1 MAKQDLSPLVL
12 AAQRGDQQALSDL
25 LEASYRDLYFYA
37 YQTVKNEDLAADIT
51 QESCLEIISTISQLR
66 EPNAFVVWARRITY
80 HQCTRFFRESK
91 EVTVE
96 ANEEGETIFDQIP
109 DENEGVLPEQVQL
122 DKEFRATMQQ
132 LLDELP
138 AQQRTALMLYYY
150 EKLSVSQIAQ
160 IQDATEG
167 TVKSRLNY
175 GRKAVKAKVE
185 EYEKKTGLRLH
196 SIAPL
201 PLLLFFL
208 FGRQSAAAMAS
219 ASLGSVPA
227 VLSGSIA
234 AGAGT
239 AAGTA
244 ATGAAAGTAAATGTA
259 VTTGAD
265 AAAAATGISLG
276 TKIAAGAVAA
286 AVCIGGAIGGIA
298 LLKDNAPA
306 EATAPVQQIELDPY
320 LLGTWH
326 AYEYPEGGYD
336 TTDGVYENFTLYT
349 DGTLQYLDSTYY
361 LTEYSFTANDDPDT
375 QAEDPYSYFLYFSE
389 DPSDL
394 YTATED
400 YDLHIHYRLLHFFDG
415 DFHGADLYCST
426 ADHGGFFL
434 KPGENLNGPPQLN
447 LPSVEAETAEDP
459 DPYGAKAHW
468 DKHLGQWRSV
478 LPEKDGSVATFQIL
492 PDYTILY
499 NGVTY
504 QQRIQHSPYT
514 EADPFEAEA
523 ANGNVLQIFP
533 KAGPDGNRWL
543 EVFLLIPY
551 AEGSYDPHPTGNFY
565 LPDEYA
571 NYDVITLTTENFW
584 NYVEEPEFFEIGS
597 AQNYLDGYFIFRDGL
612 ASASRCRVIAD
623 MGSVHSGE
631 SYFVIPF
638 DGPLD
643 SKWVPGIFEDAPMT
657 VRHAFENP
665 AMEEGPGLTSEY
677 TEYIHCQRI
686 EEVTGTVFVPKDYQ
700 IPAQRTSS
708 LPAVLSGQ
716 WTSEYAQMGDYFPG
730 IFRYFI
736 MNPDGTVTTDAGTL
750 HWLHIT
756 QFSTGAETAL
766 YMVTLVPEECARL
779 GIASPYLMFRLLNNG
794 QYGGLYL
801 KWTDA
806 THEWTNY
813 SELFLP

>member
-12 AAQRGDQQALSDL
+12 AAQQGDQQALSDL

-51 QESCLEIISTISQLR
+51 QESCLEIIATISQLR

-160 IQDATEG
+160 IQDTTEG

-185 EYEKKTGLRLH
+185 EYEKKTGTRLH

-219 ASLGSVPA
+219 TSLGSVPA

-234 AGAGT
+234 AGSGATAG
-239 AAGTA
+239 A
-244 ATGAAAGTAAATGTA
+244 ATTAATGTA
-259 VTTGAD
+259 VTTGAG

-276 TKIAAGAVAA
+276 AKIAAGVVAA

-336 TTDGVYENFTLYT
+336 TTDGVYENFTLYA

-459 DPYGAKAHW
+459 DPTGAKAHW
-468 DKHLGQWRSV
+468 DGFLGTWQGVRLNNDSTSID
-478 LPEKDGSVATFQIL
+478 LQIL
-492 PDYTILY
+492 PDYTLVCRGTVYQMLSNTQIYLPDTPLYAKAQDGCAILLY
-499 NGVTY
+499 PTVM
-504 QQRIQHSPYT
+504 
-514 EADPFEAEA
+514 
-523 ANGNVLQIFP
+523 
-533 KAGPDGNRWL
+533 PDGNLWL
-543 EVFLLIPY
+543 EASFT
-551 AEGSYDPHPTGNFY
+551 DPTGYVLYELRNSFY
-565 LPDEYA
+565 LPLYYEAYTP
-571 NYDVITLTTENFW
+571 VMLTTENFW
-584 NYVEEPEFFEIGS
+584 DYVLEPDFFEIGVNQDY
-597 AQNYLDGYFIFRDGL
+597 ADCYFTFREGL
-612 ASASRCRVIAD
+612 ALASWCSVTAD
-623 MGSVHSGE
+623 MGNAHSGE
-631 SYFVIPF
+631 SYLIVPF
-638 DGPLD
+638 DGPQD
-643 SKWVPGIFEDAPMT
+643 SKWVSAISDDYPMT
-657 VRHAFENP
+657 VRHASEDIVLTDP
-665 AMEEGPGLTSEY
+665 PGLTSEY
-677 TEYIHCQRI
+677 SQFVRCLKI
-686 EEVTGTVFVPKDYQ
+686 EAVNGIVFVPEGYQ
-700 IPAQRTSS
+700 PPIPKT
-708 LPAVLSGQ
+708 LHVPDHLFGY
-716 WTSEYAQMGDYFPG
+716 WLSEYYSVEGVYFTRYD
-730 IFRYFI
+730 RYFYL
-736 MNPDGTVTTDAGTL
+736 NADGTVVTEYGTR
-750 HWLHIT
+750 HWHNIT
-756 QFSTGAETAL
+756 AISNGSENVV
-766 YMVTLVPEECARL
+766 YIVSLVPEETDVSNHT
-779 GIASPYLMFRLLNNG
+779 SPYIYFFLMNNG
-794 QYGGLYL
+794 QYAAHCTQWFGNNYASTG
-801 KWTDA
+801 
-806 THEWTNY
+806 Y
-813 SELFLP
+813 SEKFYITANP